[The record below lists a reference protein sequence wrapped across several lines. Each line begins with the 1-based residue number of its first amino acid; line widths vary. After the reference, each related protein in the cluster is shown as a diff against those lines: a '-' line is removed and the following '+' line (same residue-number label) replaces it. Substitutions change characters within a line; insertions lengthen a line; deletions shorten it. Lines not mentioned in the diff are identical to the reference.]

1 MISYI
6 LHKLGIYN
14 ELDYVRNNLKPTKT
28 LRKQFY
34 VPDKKEVLNKMITI
48 CYKNKL
54 MNCNDLIN
62 AKKNYNQYNIKN
74 RNHRHFH
81 HLHQN

>member
-54 MNCNDLIN
+54 NFTCNDLIN
-62 AKKNYNQYNIKN
+62 AKKKLDNAKMHNAKN
-74 RNHRHFH
+74 S
-81 HLHQN
+81 